1 MRMGNATAQVACDME
16 RVFAPLEG
24 RLVAPNTELG
34 TPHRKIGRSFKVRVL
49 IGALMAAGMLAA
61 GYQMSAVPPVRTDRP
76 TVARSLAA
84 GPSAFSVGPAPAS
97 NAADDGNNRGLV
109 TSGPTSAMTPLVE
122 SSRPLV
128 PATAPS
134 PAVMEAMVAQQ
145 ASRSPKRQTRS
156 TRSERRLLGGT
167 SAVDKGRQQG
177 CEPGGLQDECI
188 YRDLVA
194 ADARLRRAYERA
206 ADAGLSASWLR
217 SINARWERARD
228 LSRDEPD
235 RAIERYERLAE
246 LLNAELR
253 SPR

>member
-1 MRMGNATAQVACDME
+1 MRMENATAQVTRDME

-34 TPHRKIGRSFKVRVL
+34 TPHRKIGRSLKVRVL
-49 IGALMAAGMLAA
+49 IGAVLAGGMLAA

-76 TVARSLAA
+76 AVARSLAA
-84 GPSAFSVGPAPAS
+84 APSAFSVARAPAS
-97 NAADDGNNRGLV
+97 NAADDGNNRGLL
-109 TSGPTSAMTPLVE
+109 TSRPNSAMTPLVK
-122 SSRPLV
+122 SSPSLV
-128 PATAPS
+128 PTTAPS
-134 PAVMEAMVAQQ
+134 PAVPEAAVAQQ

-156 TRSERRLLGGT
+156 TRPERRSLVGT
-167 SAVDKGRQQG
+167 NAIDKGRQRG
-177 CEPGGLQDECI
+177 CEPGSLQDDCI

-246 LLNAELR
+246 LLNAELG